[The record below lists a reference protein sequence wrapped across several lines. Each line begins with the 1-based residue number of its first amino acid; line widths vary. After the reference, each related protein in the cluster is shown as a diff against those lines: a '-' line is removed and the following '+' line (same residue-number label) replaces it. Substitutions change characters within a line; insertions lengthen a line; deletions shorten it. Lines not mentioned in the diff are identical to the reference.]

1 MKGKFKMIKIK
12 SRRLVIICIFIILA
26 GSSFGIYKYNRVQ
39 DYNML
44 ISDGNKY
51 MALKEYD
58 KAIILFER
66 SLNYKKDLEIE
77 KNITL
82 ANKLR
87 QVKIIYD
94 NGIKLMNNK
103 KYLEAIE
110 EFKTISKD
118 SLKWYSDSQEKI
130 QQCRKEFTSQ
140 NIKLANDSAK
150 LNEYDKANKYLNNIL
165 KLDANNL
172 EAKNLKN
179 KFAKV
184 IKEEKER
191 EMAIKEKESN
201 RKEKEQIK
209 SENPQKKQETQEKTI
224 NNSNSNDNFNYE
236 PKNNSQYNEYDMQLK
251 ALENRKYEID
261 IELGHLAKN
270 SDKYIN
276 KLEEKRQVIYQQ
288 QEIVQKMQNILDN

>member
-1 MKGKFKMIKIK
+1 MIKIK

>member
-1 MKGKFKMIKIK
+1 MIKIK

-51 MALKEYD
+51 MDLKEYD

-66 SLNYKKDLEIE
+66 SLNYKKDPEIE

-87 QVKIIYD
+87 QVKIVYD
-94 NGIKLMNNK
+94 NGIKLMNDK

-118 SLKWYSDSQEKI
+118 SFKWYSDSQEKI
-130 QQCRKEFTSQ
+130 QQCRKEFTAQ

-150 LNEYDKANKYLNNIL
+150 LNEYDKANKYLDNIL

-179 KFAKV
+179 KFTKV

-209 SENPQKKQETQEKTI
+209 SENPQKIQEETL
-224 NNSNSNDNFNYE
+224 NNDNFNNNFNNK
-236 PKNNSQYNEYDMQLK
+236 PKNNSQYNEYAMQLK
-251 ALENRKYEID
+251 ALENQKYKVD
-261 IELGHLAKN
+261 IELGHLSEN
-270 SDKYIN
+270 SDTYIN
-276 KLEEKRQVIYQQ
+276 KLKEKQELIYRQ
-288 QEIVQKMQNILDN
+288 QEIIQKMKYIRKLN